1 MYTYHA
7 QDVCSFFQPT
17 LLTLGMNLLK
27 QLGGATWGLTRYW
40 YLRSS
45 SIGVLPLTHT
55 WTTLRKRTVCQGLVC
70 FLSPTLRLIGN
81 GCFLLYICFYVR
93 VQALYRLQV
102 LPLCS
107 SWFYRAWCDQDR
119 CHLRVQARCLF
130 ASVWWHPATC
140 RCAVLWKVYINLTIV
155 SFKIIVSLCCFCF
168 QAPLCL

>member
-1 MYTYHA
+1 MNTYHT

-140 RCAVLWKVYINLTIV
+140 RCAGLESVHKPSHCIL
-155 SFKIIVSLCCFCF
+155 
-168 QAPLCL
+168 